1 LNSLFFAF
9 FASWREKVSFV
20 LVLVFFGLIATA
32 RAEDPEGLNP
42 KEKSWT
48 LTVLFEND
56 LFRNT
61 DRYYTNGVKI
71 SWISPDLTHYKDSG
85 KLPDWSLP
93 LIHRLP
99 FVNEPGLQRNV
110 SFSLGQKIF
119 TPDDTKTETLIKD
132 DRPYAGWLYFGT
144 GFHNKNV
151 RRLDTI
157 EVELGVIGPAALG
170 EESQNTVHRYRGL
183 GEAKGWRHQLKDE
196 PGVAVILERK
206 WRAFQAH
213 RASGLGADLITHGG
227 GALGN
232 VFTYLNA
239 GFEMRAGWNV
249 PTDFGTSLIRPCG
262 DANSPSDA
270 TDPRFSPKKGYGF
283 YLFGALTGRA
293 VLRDI
298 FLDGNTFRDSQSV
311 SKEPFVGDLIIG
323 ASLLLH
329 RFKVSYAQI
338 SRSKEFKKQDG
349 GSSFGSIS
357 FSYSF

>member
-1 LNSLFFAF
+1 LNSQFFAF
-9 FASWREKVSFV
+9 LAAWREKDFFV
-20 LVLVFFGLIATA
+20 FALVFFGLMGTGW
-32 RAEDPEGLNP
+32 AEDSDGLDR
-42 KEKSWT
+42 KETSWT

-56 LFRNT
+56 LFGNT

-99 FVNEPGLQRNV
+99 FINEPGLQRNV

-119 TPDDTKTETLIKD
+119 TPEDIKSKTLIKN
-132 DRPYAGWLYFGT
+132 DRPYAGWLYLGT
-144 GFHNKNV
+144 AFHNKNV

-157 EVELGVIGPAALG
+157 EVELGIIGPAALA
-170 EESQNTVHRYRGL
+170 EESQNTVHRYRGI
-183 GEAKGWRHQLKDE
+183 GEAKGWNHQLKNE
-196 PGVAVILERK
+196 PGVAMILERK
-206 WRAFQAH
+206 WRTFEAH
-213 RASGLGADLITHGG
+213 HVSGLGADLITHGG

-239 GFEMRAGWNV
+239 GFELRGGWHV

-262 DANSPSDA
+262 DANSPSD
-270 TDPRFSPKKGYGF
+270 TSDPRLPPQKGFGF

-298 FLDGNTFRDSQSV
+298 FLDGNTFKDSHSV

-323 ASLLLH
+323 ASLILH

-338 SRSKEFKKQDG
+338 SRSKEFKKQNSE
-349 GSSFGSIS
+349 SSFGSIS